1 MSLHHKHKLVLKPF
15 ITSHFINIFLYD
27 FSASIFF
34 QYFFCK
40 LRPAI
45 IDGKYNIHTLLPV
58 IILRTEQEYITP
70 CPAAAQSIQQTA
82 HHKLIQ
88 IFARKQTVPFFRVT
102 QPAGQLLRCDTAII
116 HGAHYKPEKALIIL
130 SQHLR
135 IFLICH
141 TLPPPIQTRL
151 SLR

>member
-40 LRPAI
+40 LRLSI

-70 CPAAAQSIQQTA
+70 CPAAAQSIQQAA

-88 IFARKQTVPFFRVT
+88 IFARKQTVPFLRVT
-102 QPAGQLLRCDTAII
+102 QPIGQLLCCDTAII
-116 HGAHYKPEKALIIL
+116 HSTLYKPEKALIIL

-135 IFLICH
+135 IFFIYH
-141 TLPPPIQTRL
+141 TLPPQIQTRL